1 MFVPSADSAFAR
13 YRASGDPRDLAR
25 VFDRT
30 APELLRFARHL
41 ASSEAA
47 AEDLVQETFLGL
59 IEHRGEH
66 DGEREVLP
74 WLCGMLVNH
83 ARAARRRARRT
94 LDRERLASGPVLDPA
109 LEAESAELRG
119 ELVRGIE
126 SLSEPYRPVLRLT
139 LLHGLEPQEIA
150 QALERPPGTVR
161 AQLARGL
168 EALRRA
174 LPAGVTAGVAGG
186 VAGVALA
193 GRGLAAVRRAVLE
206 HGGAGTNVLE
216 SAPFLGGLTLV
227 ASKTLLVV
235 TALAGAAVL
244 GILYQRRAPRAE
256 EPNALVET
264 SAALA
269 PLVAPVRESDAP
281 LREERPLATE
291 SVAAPSAP
299 AALPLASEQ
308 EQALV
313 VRVVRAADGAPLADA
328 GVRLQELARPL
339 ELAGHGPIVRTGVDG
354 RARFQAPPAG
364 TLLVHVDRSGPVQA
378 VEAPSS
384 GASEVE
390 VSIPAG
396 LHVRGRVVT
405 RDGRVATGARV
416 FAHTALIEPF
426 LLLTADHEGRF
437 ELEDVQPGVALEGQ
451 LDGSGASRAHTLQ
464 GQPGDV
470 LEVVLELPGEDR
482 RVRGVVLD
490 PLGQPLEGALVAVYD
505 PAETPSNDVPFGRPR
520 FVRSGAS
527 GSFELHATAAR
538 ALRVAAIAVDRA
550 QAPAV
555 RELAAGGNDA
565 FLELTL
571 EPAAEIVGRVTPM
584 EPALVGAQL
593 TAFSEDAAAPLG
605 YLANLV
611 SLHATALDAAG
622 EFHLRGLAAGTY
634 RLRLFASGRSVEG
647 ELALASGERARWDV
661 ELSGGASLRVHCA
674 LPPEARTPPV
684 TFWSAR
690 LERLGADGNGEFVA
704 FEPWP
709 AHDLLEFRGLAAGA
723 YRVVLTATLA
733 GPQRMNLTV
742 LASEV
747 LRPREEAW
755 ELDFPRA
762 ALAFGRVA
770 GRLLSPDGT
779 PRAHALVSASGGIIG
794 LPSWGTTT
802 TDGEGNF
809 AFEGLLAGDWTLSLG
824 ELTGPVVALA
834 TGLLA
839 GEERAL
845 GELVVE

>member
-74 WLCGMLVNH
+74 WLFGMLVNH

-109 LEAESAELRG
+109 LEAESAELRS

-126 SLSEPYRPVLRLT
+126 SLPEPYRPVLRLT

-150 QALERPPGTVR
+150 LALERPSGTVR

-174 LPAGVTAGVAGG
+174 LPAGVTAGVAG
-186 VAGVALA
+186 VALA

-206 HGGAGTNVLE
+206 HGGAGTGVLE

-256 EPNALVET
+256 ALPVLVET
-264 SAALA
+264 SAALE
-269 PLVAPVRESDAP
+269 PRVTPVHESSSP
-281 LREERPLATE
+281 LREERALATE

-299 AALPLASEQ
+299 AAPSLAVEQ
-308 EQALV
+308 EHALV

-339 ELAGHGPIVRTGVDG
+339 ELAGHGPIVRTGADG
-354 RARFQAPPAG
+354 RARFQAPTAG

-378 VEAPSS
+378 VEAPRQ
-384 GASEVE
+384 GVLEFEVE
-390 VSIPAG
+390 LPPG
-396 LHVRGRVVT
+396 LHVGGRVVT
-405 RDGRVATGARV
+405 RDGRGVPGARV
-416 FAHTALIEPF
+416 FAHGNLVEPF

-490 PLGQPLEGALVAVYD
+490 PLGQPVEGALVAVYD

-520 FVRSGAS
+520 LVRSAAS
-527 GSFELHATAAR
+527 GSFELHAPAAR

-593 TAFSEDAAAPLG
+593 TAFSEDAAAPFG
-605 YLANLV
+605 YLANMV

-622 EFHLRGLAAGTY
+622 EFHLRGLTAGTY
-634 RLRLFASGRSVEG
+634 GLRLLASGRGVVG
-647 ELALASGERARWDV
+647 ELTLASGERARWDV

-733 GPQRMNLTV
+733 GAERMNLTV
-742 LASEV
+742 LASEA

-770 GRLLSPDGT
+770 GRLLSSDGT
-779 PRAHALVSASGGIIG
+779 PRAHALVSASGGITG